1 LVVISWC
8 NCLSSMVIISFLSS
22 QLQQAGSAPTI
33 EGVLQARYYFLVRFI
48 SWVLM
53 TPGITFWS
61 GSPPGSW
68 HRPSPGLTG
77 HGELLDQILE
87 KTITPRPE
95 PEPRSGW
102 LGVHRI
108 LLNNSPNLPGLHFIP
123 REASVQ
129 VWFGIVWEVA
139 VQAKPRFQPLAL
151 ASTYTP
157 PSCPW
162 GCASASPSPPPHFP
176 QGSRQEEKPER

>member
-1 LVVISWC
+1 MVQLPELHGDHLFPLLTTTASRFSSNNRRRASGQVL
-8 NCLSSMVIISFLSS
+8 LSGQVHL
-22 QLQQAGSAPTI
+22 LGLDDP
-33 EGVLQARYYFLVRFI
+33 RC
-48 SWVLM
+48 
-53 TPGITFWS
+53 ITFWS

-129 VWFGIVWEVA
+129 VWFGIVWEAA

-151 ASTYTP
+151 ASTYN
-157 PSCPW
+157 
-162 GCASASPSPPPHFP
+162 
-176 QGSRQEEKPER
+176 R